1 MSWSMPQPVLR
12 IVAGLIGFV
21 ALSAFALGVINA
33 PMRGRLP
40 GERLSPGAAGAVAA
54 VAAVDATPLGEE
66 RIEGP
71 AAAPAL
77 TPEERAE
84 QEAEKQAQSPTDA
97 PARQASGPAQGSTS
111 APTPALQTVEPT
123 APASEEAPH

>member
-40 GERLSPGAAGAVAA
+40 GERLSPGAAGAVAP
-54 VAAVDATPLGEE
+54 VAGEPSPAG
-66 RIEGP
+66 IE
-71 AAAPAL
+71 
-77 TPEERAE
+77 
-84 QEAEKQAQSPTDA
+84 
-97 PARQASGPAQGSTS
+97 RQAPMVR
-111 APTPALQTVEPT
+111 L
-123 APASEEAPH
+123 